1 MKNIFEDKPNKYKN
15 KKESRI
21 INKEIV
27 WFDSK
32 REAKRYDDL
41 YLLLKANKISS
52 LILQPEFLLMDTQR
66 HNSITYPKVK
76 YVADFKYIQNDKT
89 IVEDVKSDFT
99 SKDKTYRVKIKW
111 FLSLYGKEIN
121 FKEI

>member
-1 MKNIFEDKPNKYKN
+1 MMPKEKQNKFKN

-21 INKEIV
+21 INKDTV

-32 REAKRYDDL
+32 REAKRYDEL
-41 YLLLKANKISS
+41 YLLLKTKRISN
-52 LILQPEFLLMDTQR
+52 LMLQPEFLLMDTQR

>member
-1 MKNIFEDKPNKYKN
+1 MIPKPNKYKN
-15 KKESRI
+15 IKESRI
-21 INKEIV
+21 INKETV

-32 REAKRYDDL
+32 REARRYDDL
-41 YLLLKANKISS
+41 YLLLKANKISN
-52 LILQPEFLLMDTQR
+52 LVIQPEFLLMYTQK

-89 IVEDVKSDFT
+89 IVEDVKSDAT

-111 FLSLYGKEIN
+111 FLSLYGKEIS
-121 FKEI
+121 FREI